1 MQNPWGI
8 PEIVA
13 VAGFPLPKMGGL
25 NPEEKDYMAD
35 KIRNVQFQEI
45 APLAEIADIV
55 VEKEKISQTE
65 AVALI
70 RKTLEGNTG
79 KTEEEID
86 RLLAF
91 AIDYRNELGR
101 IKKPEMMVERQSQ
114 EVAIMILKSRL
125 APDWILANIDNL
137 KASFRCS
144 LDKEKCSQL
153 MAIPEERWMTDL
165 IRDEVIRAIVRKL
178 PENLYSQ
185 IASFALGEEREWAEL
200 PVFTIEQEPE
210 EVTLGEQSKGFG
222 NTTNSRRKKGSS
234 TEKVTLPSNT
244 SESQTPV
251 STVEA
256 STVPLAG

>member
-8 PEIVA
+8 PEIVT

-55 VEKEKISQTE
+55 VEKEKISQQE

-70 RKTLEGNTG
+70 RKTLEGNAG
-79 KTEEEID
+79 RTEEEID

-144 LDKEKCSQL
+144 LEKEKCSQL
-153 MAIPEERWMTDL
+153 MVVPEERWMSDPNRDDI
-165 IRDEVIRAIVRKL
+165 IRQIVRKL
-178 PENLYSQ
+178 PQNLYSQ
-185 IASFALGEEREWAEL
+185 LFSFTLSEEREWAEL
-200 PVFTIEQEPE
+200 SAFTNEPE
-210 EVTLGEQSKGFG
+210 EITLGERSKGFK
-222 NTTNSRRKKGSS
+222 TTRNLRKKNVSS
-234 TEKVTLPSNT
+234 TENPITPSNIL
-244 SESQTPV
+244 ESQTPAITEEV
-251 STVEA
+251 STV
-256 STVPLAG
+256 SPVG

>member
-8 PEIVA
+8 PEIVT

-55 VEKEKISQTE
+55 VEKEKISQQE

-70 RKTLEGNTG
+70 RKTLEGNAG

-144 LDKEKCSQL
+144 LEKEKCSQL
-153 MAIPEERWMTDL
+153 MVVPEERWMSDPNRDDI
-165 IRDEVIRAIVRKL
+165 IRQIVRKL
-178 PENLYSQ
+178 PQNLYSQ
-185 IASFALGEEREWAEL
+185 LFSFTLSEEREWAEL
-200 PVFTIEQEPE
+200 PAFTNEPE
-210 EVTLGEQSKGFG
+210 EITLGERSKGFK
-222 NTTNSRRKKGSS
+222 TTRNLRKKNVSS
-234 TEKVTLPSNT
+234 TENPITPSNIL
-244 SESQTPV
+244 ESQTPAITEEV
-251 STVEA
+251 STV
-256 STVPLAG
+256 SPVG

>member
-1 MQNPWGI
+1 MTNPWGI
-8 PEIVA
+8 PEIV
-13 VAGFPLPKMGGL
+13 VIAGFPLPKMGGL

-55 VEKEKISQTE
+55 VEKEKISQQE

-70 RKTLEGNTG
+70 RRTLEGNAG
-79 KTEEEID
+79 RSEEEID

-153 MAIPEERWMTDL
+153 MAVPEERWMSDL
-165 IRDEVIRAIVRKL
+165 NRDDIIRQIVRKL
-178 PENLYSQ
+178 PQNLYSQ
-185 IASFALGEEREWAEL
+185 LFSFTLGEEREWAEL
-200 PVFTIEQEPE
+200 PVDQEPE
-210 EVTLGEQSKGFG
+210 EVTLGEQSKGFKS
-222 NTTNSRRKKGSS
+222 TKNSRKKNVNS
-234 TEKVTLPSNT
+234 TESPITQSSI

-251 STVEA
+251 STAEI